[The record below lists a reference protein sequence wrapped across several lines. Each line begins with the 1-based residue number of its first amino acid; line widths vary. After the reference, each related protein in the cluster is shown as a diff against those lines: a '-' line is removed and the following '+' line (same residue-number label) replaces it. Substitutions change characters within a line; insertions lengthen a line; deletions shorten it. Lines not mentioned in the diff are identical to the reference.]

1 MTMFWDWLT
10 VGVEIGVKAFFAA
23 FTFAIFALM
32 ILSIVAIIVNL
43 ARSDER

>member
-1 MTMFWDWLT
+1 MFWNWLA
-10 VGVEIGVKAFFAA
+10 VGVEIGVKSFFAV
-23 FTFAIFALM
+23 FTFAIFALL